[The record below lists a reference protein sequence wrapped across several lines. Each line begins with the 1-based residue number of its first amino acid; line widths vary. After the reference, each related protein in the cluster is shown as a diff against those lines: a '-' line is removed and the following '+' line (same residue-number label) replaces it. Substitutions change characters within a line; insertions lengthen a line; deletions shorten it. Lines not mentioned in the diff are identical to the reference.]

1 MSPVLC
7 RIQMVRIRTYIKES
21 IKKER
26 AKRWEL
32 REEKM

>member
-1 MSPVLC
+1 L
-7 RIQMVRIRTYIKES
+7 QNTNGKIRTYISES

-26 AKRWEL
+26 GKRWEL

>member
-1 MSPVLC
+1 MAK
-7 RIQMVRIRTYIKES
+7 IRRYIIIKES

-26 AKRWEL
+26 RKRWEL

>member
-1 MSPVLC
+1 MSSVLY
-7 RIQMVRIRTYIKES
+7 RIQMAKIRTYITES

-26 AKRWEL
+26 GKRWEL